1 MVCGMSSQITCV
13 VGATV
18 KDVPTGLIKGGKQKL
33 KGECIM
39 RFKEWLGKY
48 FSMLFAGYLLCTS
61 LWFAYV
67 DNWHTCAGYF
77 VAAIAWMVVWNSERI
92 YTRSVAEIRQMYADS
107 VEELRQRY
115 QESVDRIIGER
126 DAT

>member
-1 MVCGMSSQITCV
+1 MK
-13 VGATV
+13 AWF
-18 KDVPTGLIKGGKQKL
+18 D
-33 KGECIM
+33 
-39 RFKEWLGKY
+39 KY
-48 FSMLFAGYLLCTS
+48 FSVLFAGYLLCGS

-67 DNWHTCAGYF
+67 DNWHACAGYF